1 MTRLYYQSEG
11 CGFNLT
17 RSEVLEMD
25 LGEIQYHYGWLADAI
40 RARTSQVSTPAP
52 ASARGGARG

>member
-1 MTRLYYQSEG
+1 MTRLYYKGEG

-25 LGEIQYHYGWLADAI
+25 LGDIEYHYSWLAEAI
-40 RARTSQVSTPAP
+40 KARNSQVAAP
-52 ASARGGARG
+52 PSPGGRRG